1 MDTLACAQ
9 VLWDYLCLHQPPK
22 KADCIVG
29 FGCYN
34 EDIPRRAAQLYRDG
48 FAPWV
53 LFTGGLGRNT
63 AQMWTESE
71 AERFVRIA
79 LAEGVPENALLL
91 ETESTN
97 TAENIAYTRDLL
109 TQKGIAVSSIL
120 GVHKPYMERR
130 IYAACDIFLMPS
142 KSEPCGLSQM
152 IASRYGAIPVVRETG
167 GLFDSIKGYYETEDG
182 EIHGNGFTF
191 DRYDAGLLLDAINR
205 AKTFYFT
212 NRYCWDEM
220 VQRDMDKN
228 VSWENSAWQYRNL
241 YLELTRDKA

>member
-9 VLWDYLCLHQPPK
+9 VLWDYLCLHTPPK

-34 EDIPRRAAQLYRDG
+34 EDIPRRAAQLYQDG

-71 AERFVRIA
+71 AERFGRIA
-79 LAEGVPENALLL
+79 LAEGVPKNALLL

-130 IYAACDIFLMPS
+130 IYAAWKNYWPEMPFEVTS
-142 KSEPCGLSQM
+142 YQQNMAEYL
-152 IASRYGAIPVVRETG
+152 ETNAARG
-167 GLFDSIKGYYETEDG
+167 RSCHATVEMLVGDFQRMDLYAKKGYQIPQ
-182 EIHGNGFTF
+182 EIPDTVWSAFYALVEMGYT
-191 DRYDAGLLLDAINR
+191 AQL
-205 AKTFYFT
+205 AK
-212 NRYCWDEM
+212 
-220 VQRDMDKN
+220 
-228 VSWENSAWQYRNL
+228 
-241 YLELTRDKA
+241 

>member
-1 MDTLACAQ
+1 MNTLACAQ
-9 VLWDYLCLHQPPK
+9 VLWDYLCLHTPPK

-34 EDIPRRAAQLYRDG
+34 EDIPRRAAQLYQDG

-71 AERFVRIA
+71 AERFGRIA
-79 LAEGVPENALLL
+79 LAEGVPKNALLL

-97 TAENIAYTRDLL
+97 TAENIAFTRDLL

-130 IYAACDIFLMPS
+130 IYAAWKNYWPEMPFEVTS
-142 KSEPCGLSQM
+142 YQQNMAEYLETNAARGRS
-152 IASRYGAIPVVRETG
+152 SRATVEMLVGDFQRMDLYVK
-167 GLFDSIKGYYETEDG
+167 KGYQIPQ
-182 EIHGNGFTF
+182 EIPDTVWSAFYALVEMGYT
-191 DRYDAGLLLDAINR
+191 AQL
-205 AKTFYFT
+205 AK
-212 NRYCWDEM
+212 
-220 VQRDMDKN
+220 
-228 VSWENSAWQYRNL
+228 
-241 YLELTRDKA
+241 

>member
-9 VLWDYLCLHQPPK
+9 VLWDYLCLHTPPK

-34 EDIPRRAAQLYRDG
+34 EDIPRRAAQLYQDG

-71 AERFVRIA
+71 AERFGRIA
-79 LAEGVPENALLL
+79 LAEGVPKNALLL
-91 ETESTN
+91 ETESAN

-130 IYAACDIFLMPS
+130 IYAAWKNYWPEMPFEVTS
-142 KSEPCGLSQM
+142 YQQNMAEYLETNAARGRS
-152 IASRYGAIPVVRETG
+152 SRATVEMLVGDFQRMDLYAK
-167 GLFDSIKGYYETEDG
+167 KGYQIPQ
-182 EIHGNGFTF
+182 EIPDTVWS
-191 DRYDAGLLLDAINR
+191 A
-205 AKTFYFT
+205 FYALV
-212 NRYCWDEM
+212 EM
-220 VQRDMDKN
+220 GYTAQLVK
-228 VSWENSAWQYRNL
+228 
-241 YLELTRDKA
+241 

>member
-9 VLWDYLCLHQPPK
+9 VLWDYLCLHTSPK

-71 AERFVRIA
+71 AERFGRIA
-79 LAEGVPENALLL
+79 LAEGVPKNALLL
-91 ETESTN
+91 ETESAN

-130 IYAACDIFLMPS
+130 IYAAWKNYWPEMPFEVTS
-142 KSEPCGLSQM
+142 YQQNMAEYLETNAARGRS
-152 IASRYGAIPVVRETG
+152 SRATVEMLVGDFQRMDLYAK
-167 GLFDSIKGYYETEDG
+167 KGYQIPQ
-182 EIHGNGFTF
+182 EIPDTVWSAFYALVEMGYT
-191 DRYDAGLLLDAINR
+191 AQL
-205 AKTFYFT
+205 AK
-212 NRYCWDEM
+212 
-220 VQRDMDKN
+220 
-228 VSWENSAWQYRNL
+228 
-241 YLELTRDKA
+241 